1 MKHQS
6 SIPEFICDSYGNTF
20 RVADKR
26 RTQVINEFIKRGLF
40 FEIDSSYSYG
50 LKDFRKQQK
59 SCIPNFVCDSDGS
72 VFCIDERKTRL
83 VNNYIHL
90 ASILVNFIAANDLKE
105 RNTSSKSYSRHE
117 HHRFLLHRGPIK
129 QRQYVSK
136 QWLIAIV
143 LKLLLVAWDLWTYR
157 IGFKMI
163 NTISSSEYRN
173 KKMAQ

>member
-1 MKHQS
+1 MKYRS
-6 SIPEFICDSYGNTF
+6 SIHEFICDSYGTIF
-20 RVADKR
+20 RVDRK
-26 RTQVINEFIKRGLF
+26 TTLLVNEFIKRGLF
-40 FEIDSSYSYG
+40 FEANPYESTRTF
-50 LKDFRKQQK
+50 KKQQK
-59 SCIPNFVCDSDGS
+59 SRIPNFVCDPYGS
-72 VFCIDERKTRL
+72 VFCVDEKRTIL
-83 VNNYIHL
+83 VNYYIHL
-90 ASILVNFIAANDLKE
+90 TSMLVSIAANDLE
-105 RNTSSKSYSRHE
+105 EHNTSNKPDSRHE
-117 HHRFLLHRGPIK
+117 HHRFILHRGPIK

>member
-1 MKHQS
+1 MKYRS
-6 SIPEFICDSYGNTF
+6 SIPEFICDSYGTTF
-20 RVADKR
+20 RVVNKK
-26 RTQVINEFIKRGLF
+26 RTQVMNEFIKRGLF
-40 FEIDSSYSYG
+40 FEADPYETF
-50 LKDFRKQQK
+50 KNFKKQQK
-59 SCIPNFVCDSDGS
+59 SHIPNFVCDPKGS
-72 VFCIDERKTRL
+72 VFCVDERKTRL

-90 ASILVNFIAANDLKE
+90 TSMLVNSIAANDSEE
-105 RNTSSKSYSRHE
+105 RNTSNKPDSRHE
-117 HHRFLLHRGPIK
+117 HHRYLLHRGPIK

-143 LKLLLVAWDLWTYR
+143 LKLLLVAWDMWTYR